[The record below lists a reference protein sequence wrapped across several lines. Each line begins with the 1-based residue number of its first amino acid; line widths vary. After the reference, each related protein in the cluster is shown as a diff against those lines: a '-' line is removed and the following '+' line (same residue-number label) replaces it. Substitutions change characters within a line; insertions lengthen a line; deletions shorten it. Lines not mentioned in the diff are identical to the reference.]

1 MRKNFK
7 YYIIIWA
14 VLLAVFNAVTFLTP
28 NELAGF
34 SKFGG
39 AFWSGY
45 AAVTAAFIGQ
55 LVCAY
60 IAFRAE
66 NAEKL
71 FLNLPLI
78 TVSYTALIVTLIVGA
93 AAMLIPE
100 LPQWAGGIVCLLVLA
115 FGAVSVLKARAAAQI
130 AGDRENQVGEQTSFI
145 RGITAEAQI
154 LMGRA
159 SSPLIKEK
167 CKKIYEALRYS
178 DPVSVSA
185 LADTERSIREEFGAF
200 SDAVSAADLGGA
212 ESACEALLA
221 LINERNA
228 ACRLL
233 K

>member
-1 MRKNFK
+1 MFQIIL
-7 YYIIIWA
+7 YIPFAAAEGAGALACGILA
-14 VLLAVFNAVTFLTP
+14 VSFSAAALVLLALCFKAENRAKLKGYFILIAVVFAASFAAGVFFVFSPPMGAVT
-28 NELAGF
+28 
-34 SKFGG
+34 G
-39 AFWSGY
+39 A
-45 AAVTAAFIGQ
+45 AAQ
-55 LVCAY
+55 
-60 IAFRAE
+60 
-66 NAEKL
+66 
-71 FLNLPLI
+71 
-78 TVSYTALIVTLIVGA
+78 IVGA
-93 AAMLIPE
+93 AAMLIPG
-100 LPQWAGGIVCLLVLA
+100 LPQWAGGIVCLLALA

-130 AGDRENQVGEQTSFI
+130 AGDRENQVGEQTYFI

-185 LADTERSIREEFGAF
+185 LADTERSIREEFCAF